1 MAKEASMS
9 KDAKFFLGGAV
20 CLALILTLCPPAA
33 TSPSSVTG
41 NLLGFV
47 FEADGATPVDG
58 VVVFVRNVTTGTVRE
73 STASD
78 NLGIFKVEG
87 LDAGIYALAASSGRG
102 SYNSQ
107 DFFGVNPG
115 ETAKISIA
123 LNPYETEATAAAA
136 AAVIKEQRDKGEAFI
151 GRIARYLPQ
160 TREVEVEIEVG
171 LLQSEDRLHVMG
183 DVTDFYMDVRRLRA
197 YGAKTKRVLSGQT
210 ALLASSKACV
220 PGDFVYVVCKR
231 GIPPFFLAPLG
242 VAAIV
247 AGSVPLSAIYKEED
261 ISQFRIK
268 K

>member
-1 MAKEASMS
+1 MS
-9 KDAKFFLGGAV
+9 KDARVFMGGAV
-20 CLALILTLCPPAA
+20 CLAFLLTLSPPAA
-33 TSPSSVTG
+33 TSQAPVTG
-41 NLLGFV
+41 NLIGFV

-58 VVVFVRNVTTGTVRE
+58 VVVFVKNVTTGTVRE

-78 NLGIFKVEG
+78 GLGVFKIEA

-107 DFFGVNPG
+107 DFFGVNAG

-123 LNPYETEATAAAA
+123 LSPYETETTAAAA
-136 AAVIKEQRDKGEAFI
+136 AAVIKEQKDKGEAFI
-151 GRIARYLPQ
+151 GRVARYLPQ
-160 TREVEVEIEVG
+160 AREVEVDVEVG
-171 LLQSEDRLHVMG
+171 LLQSEDRLHVKG
-183 DVTDFYMDVRRLRA
+183 DVTDFYMDIRSLRA

-210 ALLASSKACV
+210 ALLASSKTCV

-247 AGSVPLSAIYKEED
+247 AGSVPLSAIYEEED
-261 ISQFRIK
+261 ISQFKIK